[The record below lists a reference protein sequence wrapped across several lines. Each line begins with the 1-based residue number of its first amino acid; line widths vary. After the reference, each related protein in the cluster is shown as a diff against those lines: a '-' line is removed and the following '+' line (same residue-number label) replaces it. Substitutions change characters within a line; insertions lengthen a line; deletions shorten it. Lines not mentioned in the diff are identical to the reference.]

1 MNHPNNVQKAQP
13 GLGRTSSHR
22 NVKVSQKPIS
32 VTSINLKSRMRQASQ
47 KRLDKSAN
55 SSIALEKT
63 QTNDSKANEKYFGDS
78 GPGLVTNS
86 VQSTAQ
92 VYQDGIASQFYISQA
107 DSKQQEQ

>member
-1 MNHPNNVQKAQP
+1 MQ
-13 GLGRTSSHR
+13 
-22 NVKVSQKPIS
+22 
-32 VTSINLKSRMRQASQ
+32 QASQ

-86 VQSTAQ
+86 VYSTA
-92 VYQDGIASQFYISQA
+92 
-107 DSKQQEQ
+107 

>member
-63 QTNDSKANEKYFGDS
+63 QTNDSKANEKYLGDS
-78 GPGLVTNS
+78 GPGQVTNS
-86 VQSTAQ
+86 VYSTAQ
-92 VYQDGIASQFYISQA
+92 ISQDGIASRFNIS
-107 DSKQQEQ
+107 